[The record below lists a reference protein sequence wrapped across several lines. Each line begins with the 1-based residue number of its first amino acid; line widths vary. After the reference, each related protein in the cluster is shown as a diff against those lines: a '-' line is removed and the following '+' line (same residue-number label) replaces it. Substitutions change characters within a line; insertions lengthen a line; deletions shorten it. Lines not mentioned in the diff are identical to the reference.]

1 MQNLIDFDDDAKK
14 ENDNF
19 LGMIQKIYS
28 AITVRHAW
36 PGQALT
42 AFICT
47 NILLNQSI
55 RRIWSVVFV
64 Q

>member
-28 AITVRHAW
+28 VSSSTTHSEY
-36 PGQALT
+36 
-42 AFICT
+42 CT
-47 NILLNQSI
+47 TRMTRSSLDRFYLH
-55 RRIWSVVFV
+55 
-64 Q
+64 